1 MSSRGKLRCAF
12 VAALASA
19 ALAAWLC
26 VRALPKS
33 HHLRPPASN
42 DPNALIVEA
51 DRFFWLGNL
60 DAAGP
65 VYRRAEHLFR
75 LNGDSRNEIYAR
87 VGALR
92 SDGATPL
99 TEVSRA
105 LANLLRDSVV
115 KADPQLR
122 LWCVTAKGYNDFEI
136 DSESA
141 KRDWVEALTIANT
154 IGDSRWASRS
164 NGELGLIAFVEGD
177 TSSAV
182 SRVGKAL
189 LSALKSGDVGAQIE
203 YLTMAGIGFNEERRF
218 SEALPFFKRAIST
231 AKNARDTGFAYAAYE
246 GQAASLL
253 GLGKSEQAN
262 ELLLH
267 VLSVART
274 HGRRTEE
281 AQVLLQLGDIAHAS
295 GNLEAAKE
303 NFTAAANLFQSIGL
317 ARGLD
322 EVMFKLAGV
331 YREQG
336 RLDEASK
343 ALKVGMKSAHRTD
356 RYYLPRMITA
366 MAELKVAQGRR
377 QEAKKLFE
385 QAEDIIDGLMV
396 NLHNDFEMAAV
407 AGAMSETYVEHF
419 KLAVSDNDVSQALRV
434 LERARGHTAASLIR
448 EEKPKG
454 NEAASVSSLDGEI
467 AKLQSTL
474 LRTDN
479 AAKRSALLDKLL
491 EYERSQAFED
501 NEATLSL
508 RELVPKPA
516 PLRTVMFSLRD
527 DELLLE
533 YVLDDRTSYC
543 IAVTN
548 SEAKIFTLGA
558 GRRTIEDSANS
569 YLTSLDGRRN
579 GGAAAKQL
587 YAVLLDKV
595 LEAFPKPRLI
605 ISSDGVLH
613 RVPFEALQDATSKP
627 LVLTK
632 IVSYAPSASA
642 LVAIR
647 NARRTLAAPRPLLA
661 VGSVD
666 YKFARLLPQGIRRN
680 PVVSEALRGLS
691 EFSGSGLQD
700 LPESRE
706 EVLSIAHL
714 FDSRAVVLLGTNA
727 TESAFKKEPLSDYRV
742 IHLAVHSIPD
752 PQFPYRASLVL
763 GADPEKGEDGL
774 LQVRDITRMRLSAD
788 LVTLSACETGIGPLQ
803 GEAGMASLQQA
814 FLTAG
819 ARAVVASLWRVE
831 DHSTTALMKAFYAH
845 LAGNE
850 DKALALA
857 NAKRDVLKK
866 YGELSP
872 YYWASFVMAGEGAE
886 DVFPGR

>member
-1 MSSRGKLRCAF
+1 
-12 VAALASA
+12 
-19 ALAAWLC
+19 LAASVC
-26 VRALPKS
+26 VLLPRKN
-33 HHLRPPASN
+33 HHSGSPIST
-42 DPNALIVEA
+42 DPKVLIAEA
-51 DRFFWLGNL
+51 DRLFWLGNL

-65 VYRRAEHLFR
+65 AYSGAEQLFHLNR
-75 LNGDSRNEIYAR
+75 DSRNEIYAR

-92 SDGATPL
+92 SDGTTPL
-99 TEVSRA
+99 TEVSRT
-105 LANLLRDSVV
+105 LANLLQDPVV
-115 KADPQLR
+115 KADLQLR
-122 LWCVTAKGYNDFEI
+122 LWCITAKGYNDFEI

-141 KRDWVEALTIANT
+141 KRDWVEALSLANR
-154 IGDSRWASRS
+154 IGDSRWAYRS

-182 SRVGKAL
+182 SLVGKAL
-189 LSALKSGDVGAQIE
+189 LAALKSGDVGAQIE
-203 YLTMAGIGFNEERRF
+203 YLTMAGIGFNEEHRF

-231 AKNARDTGFAYAAYE
+231 ARNARDAGFPYSAYE
-246 GQAASLL
+246 GQAAALL

-281 AQVLLQLGDIAHAS
+281 AQTLLQLGDVSLAI
-295 GNLEAAKE
+295 GNLEAAKAH
-303 NFTAAANLFQSIGL
+303 FTAAANLFQSADL

-343 ALKVGMKSAHRTD
+343 TLQIGLRSAHRTD

-366 MAELKVAQGRR
+366 LAELQASQGRTH
-377 QEAKKLFE
+377 EAKTLFE
-385 QAEDIIDGLMV
+385 EAEDIIDGLMV
-396 NLHNDFEMAAV
+396 NLHSDFEMAAV

-419 KLAVSDNDVSQALRV
+419 KLAVAEKDVSQALRIV
-434 LERARGHTAASLIR
+434 ERARGHTAASLIR
-448 EEKPKG
+448 EERPKG
-454 NEAASVSSLDGEI
+454 NQAASASSLDGEI
-467 AKLQSTL
+467 ANLQGTL

-479 AAKRSALLDKLL
+479 AAKRSALLDRLL

-501 NEATLSL
+501 NEATLNR

-516 PLRTVMFSLRD
+516 PLRVVKSSLRD

-533 YVLDDRTSYC
+533 YVLDDRASYC
-543 IAVTN
+543 IAITN
-548 SEAKIFTLGA
+548 SDAKIFTLDA
-558 GRRTIEDSANS
+558 GRRAIEDSANS
-569 YLTSLDGRRN
+569 FLTALDGRRN
-579 GGAAAKQL
+579 GVTAAKQL

-595 LEAFPKPRLI
+595 LEAFPKSRLI
-605 ISSDGVLH
+605 IATDGVLH

-627 LVLTK
+627 LVMTK
-632 IVSYAPSASA
+632 VVSYTPSASA

-647 NARRTLAAPRPLLA
+647 KARRTLAAPRTLLA

-666 YKFARLLPQGIRRN
+666 YKFARLLPQGMRRN
-680 PVVSEALRGLS
+680 SVVSDVLRGLS
-691 EFSGSGLQD
+691 EFSGSGLED
-700 LPESRE
+700 LPASRD
-706 EVLSIAHL
+706 EVLSIAHV
-714 FDSRAVVLLGTNA
+714 FDSAGTVVLLGTNA

-774 LQVRDITRMRLSAD
+774 LQVREITRMRLNAD

-845 LAGNE
+845 LAADE

-886 DVFPGR
+886 GVRSGK